1 MAFNGWGSKLNRASI
16 VRENYIAEAVY
27 FIPSGEYRIESVA
40 PDYSVRLSSET
51 LSVETLQAVLDN
63 HAVLTVNATKATIQA
78 NDVDTV
84 RFSIAGQT
92 TFAYTLFKENILLDS
107 GNVADGFLDFA
118 TDDEATYYVELK
130 LANGQTGYAK
140 VIAQ

>member
-1 MAFNGWGSKLNRASI
+1 MGRTVAIIQRDNYLAEFVYFLGDPTKDWVIETGG
-16 VRENYIAEAVY
+16 ENYA
-27 FIPSGEYRIESVA
+27 
-40 PDYSVRLSSET
+40 VRLSSEVD
-51 LSVETLQAVLDN
+51 SIATLQAVLDN
-63 HAVLTVNATKATIQA
+63 HAALTVNATKATIQA

-92 TFAYTLFKENILLDS
+92 TFTYTLFKENILLDS

-118 TDDEATYYVELK
+118 TDDEATYYVEFK